1 MKLPQPRFSC
11 RLGVAVLLLPLFAL
25 LAELPLQ
32 AEEPPARLLNSNWQ
46 FRAVGNTDKSDVKQ
60 WHPAQVPGVVQTD
73 LLRNGLI
80 PDPFD
85 RDNEFRLQWI
95 GLTDW
100 EYQTVFQADA
110 ASLGHDH
117 VDLVFDGLD
126 TLADVYLNDQ
136 VIVHSD
142 NMFRH
147 WRISARP
154 LLRTGPN
161 TLRVVFHSAVEKMLP
176 YVKSLPYVL
185 PSISTHNFGNE
196 EDIATAPY
204 TRKAPYQY
212 GWDWGP
218 RFMTEGIWQPVRLET
233 WDALRIDNFHIHQ
246 RKITAE
252 TALVTAEFDVE
263 ASQPTTAT
271 LALAHDELSGPQTTD
286 GTQTLQLESGMN
298 RVSFPI
304 RIAAPKL
311 WYPVG
316 YGAQNRYRFL
326 ASIRLG
332 RKVEAAHAEVKTG
345 LRSIE
350 LRRAAD
356 QWGKSFEFVVN
367 GIAVFGKGAD
377 VIPFDS
383 FPNRVTPEIHRKI
396 LQAARDAHMNMLREW
411 GGGYY
416 ESDDFYDICDE
427 LGILIW
433 QEFMFGGDMIPGDVA
448 FQENVREEAIE
459 QIKRLRDHP
468 SIILWCG
475 NNEVET
481 GWHYWDDRK
490 EFKEA
495 ISPETRDRVWQDY
508 MVMFADILKSSVS
521 QYGDPVPYWPSSPS
535 ANFEEVPDNQHN
547 GDMHYWAV
555 WHHQAPA
562 QDYTKQ
568 FPRFMTEYGFQSF
581 PEMRTIRAFAN
592 KPDDFD
598 IHSTVMQA
606 HQKNKGGNERILT
619 YMLREYREPK
629 DFASFVYLSQVQQA
643 EIIKIGAEH
652 LRRQRPRVM
661 GSLYWQLND
670 CWPVASWA
678 SIDYYGRW
686 KALHYYAR
694 RFYDDVL
701 VSPSLHDNKVDIYV
715 VSDKLQPF
723 AGTIHTRLLDFS
735 GTVLLDQTKDIQAP
749 AQSSAIYLSLDEAD
763 LSAKGDPRGS
773 FLVVD
778 LEVAGRKVSRNLV
791 FFDVTH
797 NLQLPVTLKIEATLN
812 PSGGNYTITLRSP
825 KLARSVYISFGD
837 LDVESLDN
845 YFDLLPGEPAT
856 VTLKSSATI
865 DQLRGSLKIVFLTEA
880 FASNFKPACPH
891 DGQTGARRGRSGLR
905 RRSSHL
911 RDFRDGFSH
920 TRNSADPAGVES
932 QPRMD
937 ERRAAKENG
946 GAVSLPQCV
955 RRTINVQWKRYCGAF
970 APLGRMQNE

>member
-1 MKLPQPRFSC
+1 MKLSWPRFFALIGSVFSS
-11 RLGVAVLLLPLFAL
+11 LIFLAL
-25 LAELPLQ
+25 LADLRLQ
-32 AEEPPARLLNSNWQ
+32 AEEPSMRPLNTDWQ
-46 FRAVGNTDKSDVKQ
+46 FRAIGETDKADVKQ

-73 LLRNGLI
+73 LLNNHLI

-117 VDLVFDGLD
+117 IDLVFDGLD

-136 VIVHSD
+136 AILHTD

-147 WRISARP
+147 WRVSAKP
-154 LLRTGPN
+154 LLKPGPN

-185 PSISTHNFGNE
+185 PSISTHNYGNE

-204 TRKAPYQY
+204 TRKAPYNY

-233 WDALRIDNFHIHQ
+233 WNVLRVDNFHIHQ
-246 RKITAE
+246 QKITAD
-252 TALVTAEFDVE
+252 TALVTAELDIE
-263 ASQPTTAT
+263 AGKPTTAT
-271 LALAHDELSGPQTTD
+271 LGLAHDELSGAQTSD
-286 GTQTLQLESGMN
+286 GTQALQLDAGMN
-298 RVSFPI
+298 HISFPI
-304 RIAAPKL
+304 RIVSPKL

-316 YGAQNRYRFL
+316 YGPQNRYRFS
-326 ASIRLG
+326 ATIRLG
-332 RKVEAAHAEVKTG
+332 KKVEVAHAEVKTG

-350 LRRAAD
+350 LHRVGD

-367 GIAVFGKGAD
+367 GITVFSKGAD

-383 FPNRVTPEIHRKI
+383 FPTRVTPGIHRKI
-396 LQAARDAHMNMLREW
+396 LQAARDAHMNMVREW

-427 LGILIW
+427 LGIMVW

-448 FQENVREEAIE
+448 FQENVRQESIE

-468 SIILWCG
+468 SIVVWCG

-481 GWHYWDDRK
+481 GWHHWGDRQ

-495 ISPETRDRVWQDY
+495 ISPDIRDRIWQDY

-521 QYGDPVPYWPSSPS
+521 QYADPVPYWPSSPS
-535 ANFEEVPDNQHN
+535 ANFEEMPDNQHN

-555 WHHQAPA
+555 WHQQAPA
-562 QDYTKQ
+562 EDYTKQ

-581 PEMRTIRAFAN
+581 PEMRTIRSFAN
-592 KPDDFD
+592 QPADFD

-652 LRRQRPRVM
+652 LRRQRPRTM

-701 VSPSLHDNKVDIYV
+701 VSPYLHDDKVDVYV

-723 AGTIHTRLLDFS
+723 TGTIHVRLLDFS
-735 GTVLLDQTKDIQAP
+735 GKALMDQTKDIQAP
-749 AQSSAIYLSLDEAD
+749 AQSSAIYLTFDKAD
-763 LSAKGDPRGS
+763 LVAKGDPRGS
-773 FLVVD
+773 FMVVD
-778 LEVAGRKVSRNLV
+778 LEAAGKKVSRNLV

-797 NLQLPVTLKIEATLN
+797 NVQLPVKPNIEATLN
-812 PSGGNYTITLRSP
+812 QKGEGYTVTLQAP
-825 KLARSVYISFGD
+825 QLARSVYISFGD
-837 LDVESLDN
+837 LDVESSDN
-845 YFDLLPGEPAT
+845 YFDLLPGEPVT
-856 VTLKSSATI
+856 VILKSAAAI
-865 DQLRGSLKIVFLTEA
+865 DQLKDSLKITSLTDA
-880 FASNFKPACPH
+880 FAAN
-891 DGQTGARRGRSGLR
+891 
-905 RRSSHL
+905 
-911 RDFRDGFSH
+911 
-920 TRNSADPAGVES
+920 
-932 QPRMD
+932 
-937 ERRAAKENG
+937 
-946 GAVSLPQCV
+946 
-955 RRTINVQWKRYCGAF
+955 
-970 APLGRMQNE
+970 